1 MAGQGNTVVAAGAI
15 LTGEFVVLDARP
27 PADYAAGHAPGAVA
41 VPGAA
46 WDRAAKTAEG
56 SFANVAH
63 WNAAIGALGI
73 DGSRRIAVYDDG
85 KATDA
90 ARVWFILQ
98 YFGAP
103 VAMVDGNWPALRSA
117 LTAEPETA
125 VNQPAAATFTGRP
138 GSGAVGLSERDGLRG
153 GLGSVQVFDARTQA
167 EYDGKDVRSN
177 PRGGHLPGAIRI
189 GHTDLLDAHG
199 RLRSASELRR
209 LIEGAGLVPSR
220 PIVTHCEGGGRAALA
235 ALAAVH
241 AGFADVKNYYLSFAD
256 WSRDDACPVVSSAS
270 K

>member
-1 MAGQGNTVVAAGAI
+1 MAGHGDTIVEANHV
-15 LTGEFVVLDARP
+15 LTGDFLVLDARP
-27 PADYAAGHAPGAVA
+27 EADYRAGHAPGAVH

-46 WDRAAKTAEG
+46 WDRAAKTAAG
-56 SFANVAH
+56 AFANLEH

-103 VAMVDGNWPALRSA
+103 VAMVDGNWPAVRAA
-117 LTAEPETA
+117 LAAPAETSVNWPVATAFA
-125 VNQPAAATFTGRP
+125 GRP
-138 GSGAVGLSERDGLRG
+138 GTGAVGLRERDGLRTA
-153 GLGSVQVFDARTQA
+153 LDTVQVFDARTQA
-167 EYDGKDVRSN
+167 EYDGRDVRNN
-177 PRGGHLPGAIRI
+177 PRGGHLPGAIRL
-189 GHTDLLDAHG
+189 GHTDLLDAGG

-209 LIEGAGLVPSR
+209 LIEDAGFASSR

-241 AGFADVKNYYLSFAD
+241 AGFPDVDNYYLSFAD
-256 WSRDDACPVVSSAS
+256 WARDDACPVVT
-270 K
+270 